1 MSKIKKRWWPI
12 LSIFLMVLSSFPIQ
26 TIAENLQTVETSR
39 VTNLQLT
46 DSQGNILSKEIKP
59 DALIISKFDLSV
71 GEKEKSTWLLP
82 AEVTTKDKEI
92 YHEEDVTLTIEN
104 NQLTVVNDNDQ
115 PASIEGVKF
124 EFQLSDQVRSLSQVT
139 LNFFNT
145 HEFQL
150 DLKQEIATKET
161 TSEKSA
167 VKKKTADSSQKLT
180 PFGGGIT
187 PFAATDKT
195 SEINDMKLNNIYI
208 KNGSNPP
215 IYIVKE
221 GVKQDPQPTI
231 KVGDGVYFDYTF
243 TVPSSANLKDG
254 DFIYIALP
262 EEYFNFSSVS
272 NSVPF
277 YESSGDKI
285 GDMTLET
292 ISGKKFLKI
301 TFNDAVETNWN
312 GLQDCYAT
320 AYGTASQESSGG
332 STGNTETGSYPIE
345 IDPKP
350 AESYPGKPIGDQKPI
365 TKNGGATNN
374 SNRVYWNIPIM
385 MDNYK
390 KAFEDDGP
398 SLYKKVVLKDQL
410 DPSLTLIEYSA
421 YMNIYAA
428 DEDGNMTSDNLG
440 SFQMLSTTNTNTSL
454 PLESLTQNISESDAD
469 FETRIESHNYPCYGV
484 TSDNKL
490 VMNFKDLP
498 NLTNDKSN
506 GLLLFGNAARSTKE
520 RIWDLI
526 DTAVN
531 DGKMTALRGDKTK
544 EAYENYFSVDSGQT
558 YDNYPFG
565 LVVRITCST
574 TLGEGSIIENKA
586 MVYWETNTSGEES
599 DVSKVTV
606 SNWGGGA
613 TRVPPTTFRLKKM
626 DKDTQVILKD
636 VEFELKKETP
646 AGSNTYVTISGGKKK
661 TDSNGVLLYENLT
674 DGNYCLVEVSNP
686 DPRYTDK
693 LEIIPPDGKNE
704 SGKYYFTIDKNA
716 AEGVAVSAYNE
727 LAKGKITLVKKD
739 ADTDEK
745 LNGAKFTLRKKNG
758 DELVTPQVLLESGKN
773 YLYQYNDT
781 GKKYEL
787 VEDIGS
793 TAKNGEITVSG
804 LPIDEYYFQEEAAPD
819 GYTYDDDGKSNAAK
833 ITTDGETVSVTREN
847 RKKVGKLKLTKKNS
861 DNEKLNGAEF
871 ELYLVNPDNSEIKMG
886 TKFVTGKEY
895 EYTYNTTSD
904 TYEFIEGAGTKG
916 EITITGLPLGK
927 YYLLETK
934 APDGHKIVG
943 DGKTA
948 INEIT
953 EEGVTITF
961 EVTNERAEGGVTLE
975 KKDATNDKNL
985 KGAKFKVATNSA
997 GTTWFASEELEV
1009 GDGTAV
1015 KGTYK
1020 AVKTGATWNFQ
1031 PENVVTPTGQLV
1043 ITGLPEETYYF
1054 VETQAPTGY
1063 VQLSSPVQ
1071 FTIIGGQLAT
1081 ANIVTVENHPK
1092 GTLPETGG
1100 NGYTW
1105 FTRLAPIAL
1114 LIVSGYF
1121 ANQQFKRKKAGVG
1134 R

>member
-1 MSKIKKRWWPI
+1 M
-12 LSIFLMVLSSFPIQ
+12 
-26 TIAENLQTVETSR
+26 
-39 VTNLQLT
+39 
-46 DSQGNILSKEIKP
+46 
-59 DALIISKFDLSV
+59 
-71 GEKEKSTWLLP
+71 
-82 AEVTTKDKEI
+82 
-92 YHEEDVTLTIEN
+92 
-104 NQLTVVNDNDQ
+104 
-115 PASIEGVKF
+115 
-124 EFQLSDQVRSLSQVT
+124 
-139 LNFFNT
+139 
-145 HEFQL
+145 
-150 DLKQEIATKET
+150 
-161 TSEKSA
+161 
-167 VKKKTADSSQKLT
+167 
-180 PFGGGIT
+180 
-187 PFAATDKT
+187 
-195 SEINDMKLNNIYI
+195 
-208 KNGSNPP
+208 
-215 IYIVKE
+215 
-221 GVKQDPQPTI
+221 
-231 KVGDGVYFDYTF
+231 
-243 TVPSSANLKDG
+243 
-254 DFIYIALP
+254 
-262 EEYFNFSSVS
+262 
-272 NSVPF
+272 
-277 YESSGDKI
+277 
-285 GDMTLET
+285 
-292 ISGKKFLKI
+292 
-301 TFNDAVETNWN
+301 
-312 GLQDCYAT
+312 
-320 AYGTASQESSGG
+320 
-332 STGNTETGSYPIE
+332 
-345 IDPKP
+345 
-350 AESYPGKPIGDQKPI
+350 
-365 TKNGGATNN
+365 
-374 SNRVYWNIPIM
+374 
-385 MDNYK
+385 
-390 KAFEDDGP
+390 
-398 SLYKKVVLKDQL
+398 
-410 DPSLTLIEYSA
+410 
-421 YMNIYAA
+421 
-428 DEDGNMTSDNLG
+428 
-440 SFQMLSTTNTNTSL
+440 
-454 PLESLTQNISESDAD
+454 
-469 FETRIESHNYPCYGV
+469 
-484 TSDNKL
+484 
-490 VMNFKDLP
+490 
-498 NLTNDKSN
+498 
-506 GLLLFGNAARSTKE
+506 
-520 RIWDLI
+520 
-526 DTAVN
+526 
-531 DGKMTALRGDKTK
+531 
-544 EAYENYFSVDSGQT
+544 
-558 YDNYPFG
+558 
-565 LVVRITCST
+565 
-574 TLGEGSIIENKA
+574 
-586 MVYWETNTSGEES
+586 
-599 DVSKVTV
+599 
-606 SNWGGGA
+606 
-613 TRVPPTTFRLKKM
+613 
-626 DKDTQVILKD
+626 
-636 VEFELKKETP
+636 
-646 AGSNTYVTISGGKKK
+646 
-661 TDSNGVLLYENLT
+661 
-674 DGNYCLVEVSNP
+674 VEVSNP

-871 ELYLVNPDNSEIKMG
+871 ELYLVNPDNSETKMG
-886 TKFVTGKEY
+886 AKFVTGKDY
-895 EYTYNTTSD
+895 EYKYNTTSD
-904 TYEFIEGAGTKG
+904 KYEFIESTGTKG

-948 INEIT
+948 VSEIT
-953 EEGVTITF
+953 DEGVTITF

>member
-1 MSKIKKRWWPI
+1 
-12 LSIFLMVLSSFPIQ
+12 
-26 TIAENLQTVETSR
+26 
-39 VTNLQLT
+39 
-46 DSQGNILSKEIKP
+46 
-59 DALIISKFDLSV
+59 
-71 GEKEKSTWLLP
+71 
-82 AEVTTKDKEI
+82 
-92 YHEEDVTLTIEN
+92 
-104 NQLTVVNDNDQ
+104 
-115 PASIEGVKF
+115 
-124 EFQLSDQVRSLSQVT
+124 
-139 LNFFNT
+139 
-145 HEFQL
+145 
-150 DLKQEIATKET
+150 
-161 TSEKSA
+161 
-167 VKKKTADSSQKLT
+167 
-180 PFGGGIT
+180 
-187 PFAATDKT
+187 
-195 SEINDMKLNNIYI
+195 
-208 KNGSNPP
+208 
-215 IYIVKE
+215 
-221 GVKQDPQPTI
+221 
-231 KVGDGVYFDYTF
+231 
-243 TVPSSANLKDG
+243 
-254 DFIYIALP
+254 
-262 EEYFNFSSVS
+262 
-272 NSVPF
+272 
-277 YESSGDKI
+277 
-285 GDMTLET
+285 
-292 ISGKKFLKI
+292 
-301 TFNDAVETNWN
+301 
-312 GLQDCYAT
+312 
-320 AYGTASQESSGG
+320 
-332 STGNTETGSYPIE
+332 
-345 IDPKP
+345 
-350 AESYPGKPIGDQKPI
+350 
-365 TKNGGATNN
+365 
-374 SNRVYWNIPIM
+374 
-385 MDNYK
+385 
-390 KAFEDDGP
+390 
-398 SLYKKVVLKDQL
+398 
-410 DPSLTLIEYSA
+410 
-421 YMNIYAA
+421 MNIYAA

-871 ELYLVNPDNSEIKMG
+871 ELYLVNPDNSETKMG
-886 TKFVTGKEY
+886 AKFVTGKDY
-895 EYTYNTTSD
+895 EYKYNTTSD
-904 TYEFIEGAGTKG
+904 KYEFIESTGTKG

-948 INEIT
+948 VSEIT
-953 EEGVTITF
+953 DEGVTITF

>member
-1 MSKIKKRWWPI
+1 
-12 LSIFLMVLSSFPIQ
+12 
-26 TIAENLQTVETSR
+26 
-39 VTNLQLT
+39 
-46 DSQGNILSKEIKP
+46 
-59 DALIISKFDLSV
+59 
-71 GEKEKSTWLLP
+71 
-82 AEVTTKDKEI
+82 
-92 YHEEDVTLTIEN
+92 
-104 NQLTVVNDNDQ
+104 
-115 PASIEGVKF
+115 
-124 EFQLSDQVRSLSQVT
+124 
-139 LNFFNT
+139 
-145 HEFQL
+145 
-150 DLKQEIATKET
+150 
-161 TSEKSA
+161 
-167 VKKKTADSSQKLT
+167 
-180 PFGGGIT
+180 
-187 PFAATDKT
+187 
-195 SEINDMKLNNIYI
+195 
-208 KNGSNPP
+208 
-215 IYIVKE
+215 
-221 GVKQDPQPTI
+221 
-231 KVGDGVYFDYTF
+231 
-243 TVPSSANLKDG
+243 
-254 DFIYIALP
+254 
-262 EEYFNFSSVS
+262 
-272 NSVPF
+272 
-277 YESSGDKI
+277 
-285 GDMTLET
+285 
-292 ISGKKFLKI
+292 
-301 TFNDAVETNWN
+301 
-312 GLQDCYAT
+312 
-320 AYGTASQESSGG
+320 
-332 STGNTETGSYPIE
+332 
-345 IDPKP
+345 
-350 AESYPGKPIGDQKPI
+350 
-365 TKNGGATNN
+365 
-374 SNRVYWNIPIM
+374 
-385 MDNYK
+385 
-390 KAFEDDGP
+390 
-398 SLYKKVVLKDQL
+398 
-410 DPSLTLIEYSA
+410 
-421 YMNIYAA
+421 
-428 DEDGNMTSDNLG
+428 
-440 SFQMLSTTNTNTSL
+440 MLSTTNTNTSL

-871 ELYLVNPDNSEIKMG
+871 ELYLVNPDNSETKMG
-886 TKFVTGKEY
+886 AKFVTGKDY
-895 EYTYNTTSD
+895 EYKYNTTSD
-904 TYEFIEGAGTKG
+904 KYEFIESTGTKG

-948 INEIT
+948 VSEIT
-953 EEGVTITF
+953 DEGVTITF

>member
-1 MSKIKKRWWPI
+1 M
-12 LSIFLMVLSSFPIQ
+12 
-26 TIAENLQTVETSR
+26 
-39 VTNLQLT
+39 
-46 DSQGNILSKEIKP
+46 
-59 DALIISKFDLSV
+59 
-71 GEKEKSTWLLP
+71 
-82 AEVTTKDKEI
+82 
-92 YHEEDVTLTIEN
+92 
-104 NQLTVVNDNDQ
+104 
-115 PASIEGVKF
+115 
-124 EFQLSDQVRSLSQVT
+124 SQVT

-167 VKKKTADSSQKLT
+167 VKKKTADKSQKLT

-320 AYGTASQESSGG
+320 AYGTASQESSSG

-871 ELYLVNPDNSEIKMG
+871 ELYLVNPDNSETKMG
-886 TKFVTGKEY
+886 AKFVTGKDY
-895 EYTYNTTSD
+895 EYKYNTTSD
-904 TYEFIEGAGTKG
+904 KYEFIESTGTKG

-948 INEIT
+948 VSEIT
-953 EEGVTITF
+953 DEGVTITF

>member
-167 VKKKTADSSQKLT
+167 VKKKTADKSQKLT

-320 AYGTASQESSGG
+320 AYGTASQESSSG

-871 ELYLVNPDNSEIKMG
+871 ELYLVNPDNSETKMG
-886 TKFVTGKEY
+886 AKFVTGKDY
-895 EYTYNTTSD
+895 EYKYNTTSD
-904 TYEFIEGAGTKG
+904 KYEFIESTGTKG
-916 EITITGLPLGK
+916 EITITGLPIGK

-948 INEIT
+948 VSEIT
-953 EEGVTITF
+953 DEGVTITF